1 MRGLIIL
8 AAIILPIAFLLNV
21 KLRAEIK
28 FYGGKLDLK
37 VKYFWFT
44 VFPFKEKKKKPKKE
58 SPPPKEDVPK
68 EDLPQNGREN
78 YSGEEPYTVTKAEVE
93 AKREAIR
100 KEAESAEEVQE
111 AEKGREKLS
120 EKIDR
125 LTELIEKAK
134 IIWGLS
140 KKGLTRLFKHI
151 YIDGIIIDFVIA
163 EGDAYDT
170 AMRYGTVNAVT
181 YNAIN
186 AVRFLFPV
194 TVKTVDIAC
203 DFGEKGSRY
212 DGELKVTIRPAT
224 ILSAA
229 FSIFFGLLRNYSKL
243 VKPKGKQSPKKAV
256 TT

>member
-8 AAIILPIAFLLNV
+8 GAIILLIAFLLNI

-28 FYGGKLDLK
+28 FYGGKLDFK
-37 VKYFWFT
+37 VKYLFFT
-44 VFPFKEKKKKPKKE
+44 IFPFKEKKKKPKKE
-58 SPPPKEDVPK
+58 SPPPKED
-68 EDLPQNGREN
+68 LPQNGREN
-78 YSGEEPYTVTKAEVE
+78 YSREEPYTVTKAEVE
-93 AKREAIR
+93 AKREAAR
-100 KEAESAEEVQE
+100 KEAETAEDLQE
-111 AEKGREKLS
+111 TEKSKEKLS

-125 LTELIEKAK
+125 LSDLIEKAK
-134 IIWGLS
+134 IIWGSS

-151 YIDGIIIDFVIA
+151 YIDGIVIDFVIA

-181 YNAIN
+181 YNVIN

-203 DFGEKGSRY
+203 DFDGRESRY
-212 DGELKVTIRPAT
+212 DGEVKVTIRPAT
-224 ILSAA
+224 IFSAV
-229 FSIFFGLLRNYSKL
+229 FSILFGLLKNYSKL
-243 VKPKGKQSPKKAV
+243 VGKQNSKKAV

>member
-8 AAIILPIAFLLNV
+8 GAIILLIAFLLNI

-28 FYGGKLDLK
+28 FYGGKLDFK
-37 VKYFWFT
+37 VKYLFFT
-44 VFPFKEKKKKPKKE
+44 IFPFKEKKKKPKKE
-58 SPPPKEDVPK
+58 SPPPK

-93 AKREAIR
+93 AKREAAR
-100 KEAESAEEVQE
+100 KEAETAEDLQE
-111 AEKGREKLS
+111 TEKSKEKLS

-125 LTELIEKAK
+125 LSDLIEKAK
-134 IIWGLS
+134 IIWGSS

-151 YIDGIIIDFVIA
+151 YIDGIVIDFVIA

-181 YNAIN
+181 YNVIN

-203 DFGEKGSRY
+203 DFDGKESRY
-212 DGELKVTIRPAT
+212 DGEVKVTIRPAT
-224 ILSAA
+224 IFSAV
-229 FSIFFGLLRNYSKL
+229 FSILFGLLKNYSKL
-243 VKPKGKQSPKKAV
+243 VGKQNSKKAV

>member
-1 MRGLIIL
+1 MRGLIIFG
-8 AAIILPIAFLLNV
+8 AIILLIAFLLNM

-28 FYGGKLDLK
+28 FYGGKLDFK
-37 VKYFWFT
+37 VKYLLFT
-44 VFPFKEKKKKPKKE
+44 IFPFKEKKKKPKKE
-58 SPPPKEDVPK
+58 SPPPKEDVPTDSVK
-68 EDLPQNGREN
+68 S

-93 AKREAIR
+93 AKREAVR
-100 KEAESAEEVQE
+100 KETEAAEEVQE
-111 AEKGREKLS
+111 TEKSKEKLT
-120 EKIDR
+120 EKIDKI
-125 LTELIEKAK
+125 TDLIEKAK

-140 KKGLTRLFKHI
+140 KKGLSRLFKHI
-151 YIDGIIIDFVIA
+151 YIDGIFIDFVIA

-181 YNAIN
+181 YSAIN

-203 DFGEKGSRY
+203 DFNGKKSRY

-224 ILSAA
+224 IFSAA
-229 FSIFFGLLRNYSKL
+229 FSILFGLLRNYGRL
-243 VKPKGKQSPKKAV
+243 TGKTKKRPDAKRTV

>member
-1 MRGLIIL
+1 MTGWIIL
-8 AAIILPIAFLLNV
+8 GAIILLIAFLLNI

-28 FYGGKLDLK
+28 FYGGKLDFK
-37 VKYFWFT
+37 VKYLFFT
-44 VFPFKEKKKKPKKE
+44 IFPFKEKKKKPKKE
-58 SPPPKEDVPK
+58 SPPPKEDAPK
-68 EDLPQNGREN
+68 SSRES
-78 YSGEEPYTVTKAEVE
+78 YLGEEPYTVTKAEVE
-93 AKREAIR
+93 AKREAVR
-100 KEAESAEEVQE
+100 KEAEAAEEMQE
-111 AEKGREKLS
+111 TEKSKEKLS

-125 LTELIEKAK
+125 ISDLIEKAK

-151 YIDGIIIDFVIA
+151 YIDGIVIDFVIA

-181 YNAIN
+181 YNVIN

-203 DFGEKGSRY
+203 DFDGKKSRY
-212 DGELKVTIRPAT
+212 DGEVKVTIRPAT
-224 ILSAA
+224 IFSAA
-229 FSIFFGLLRNYSKL
+229 FSILFGLLKNYSKL
-243 VKPKGKQSPKKAV
+243 VGKRSSKKAV

>member
-1 MRGLIIL
+1 M
-8 AAIILPIAFLLNV
+8 

-28 FYGGKLDLK
+28 FYGGKLDFK

-44 VFPFKEKKKKPKKE
+44 IFPFKEKKKKPKKE
-58 SPPPKEDVPK
+58 SPPPKESESQSGNTEVGT
-68 EDLPQNGREN
+68 ESYL
-78 YSGEEPYTVTKAEVE
+78 GEEPYTVTKAEVE
-93 AKREAIR
+93 AKREAVR
-100 KEAESAEEVQE
+100 KESESAEEVQKS
-111 AEKGREKLS
+111 EKSKEKLS

-125 LTELIEKAK
+125 LSDLIEKAK

-151 YIDGIIIDFVIA
+151 YIDGIVIDFVIA

-181 YNAIN
+181 YNVIN

-203 DFGEKGSRY
+203 DFDGKGSRY
-212 DGELKVTIRPAT
+212 DGEVKVTIRPAT
-224 ILSAA
+224 IFSAA
-229 FSIFFGLLRNYSKL
+229 FSILFGLLKNYSKL
-243 VKPKGKQSPKKAV
+243 VGKRNSKKAV

>member
-1 MRGLIIL
+1 MTGWIIFG
-8 AAIILPIAFLLNV
+8 AIILLTAFLLNI
-21 KLRAEIK
+21 KLRAEVK
-28 FYGGKLDLK
+28 FRGGKLDFK
-37 VKYFWFT
+37 VKYLWFT
-44 VFPFKEKKKKPKKE
+44 VFPFKERKKKPKKE
-58 SPPPKEDVPK
+58 SPPPKEDLPK
-68 EDLPQNGREN
+68 SGTEN

-93 AKREAIR
+93 AKREAAR
-100 KEAESAEEVQE
+100 KEAEAAENLQKS
-111 AEKGREKLS
+111 EKSKEKLS

-125 LTELIEKAK
+125 LSDLTQKAK
-134 IIWGLS
+134 IVWNSS

-151 YIDGIIIDFVIA
+151 YIDGVVIDFVIA

-203 DFGEKGSRY
+203 DFDGKESRY
-212 DGELKVTIRPAT
+212 DGEAKVTVTPAVV
-224 ILSAA
+224 ISAV
-229 FSIFFGLLRNYSKL
+229 FSILFGLLKNYGKL
-243 VKPKGKQSPKKAV
+243 TGKTRPEKAV

>member
-1 MRGLIIL
+1 MTGWIIL
-8 AAIILPIAFLLNV
+8 GAIILLIAFLLNM

-28 FYGGKLDLK
+28 FYGGKLDFK

-44 VFPFKEKKKKPKKE
+44 IFPFKEKKKKHKKE
-58 SPPPKEDVPK
+58 SPPPKEDF
-68 EDLPQNGREN
+68 PQSSSEN

-93 AKREAIR
+93 AKREAAR
-100 KEAESAEEVQE
+100 KEAEAAEDLQE
-111 AEKGREKLS
+111 TKKSKEKLS
-120 EKIDR
+120 EKIDK
-125 LTELIEKAK
+125 LSDLAEKAK

-140 KKGLTRLFKHI
+140 KKGLKRLFKHI
-151 YIDGIIIDFVIA
+151 YIDGIVIDFVIA

-181 YNAIN
+181 YNVIN
-186 AVRFLFPV
+186 AVRFLFSV
-194 TVKTVDIAC
+194 RVKTVDIAC
-203 DFGEKGSRY
+203 DFDGKGSRY

-229 FSIFFGLLRNYSKL
+229 FSILFGLLRNYSRL
-243 VKPKGKQSPKKAV
+243 VGKRSPKKAV